1 MCGQNPWSQVP
12 GGSDAVRVSGLAEQE
27 TTGLPGVTAADGGTG
42 KRKGGVRPS
51 ITAEGG
57 PAPPSPG
64 RGSGLDGAGGWVG
77 ADWGPWGVLALP
89 TESPV
94 SQLLPFSGA
103 DLTDTGWGRGVLGGQ
118 SGGGLFTAP
127 RPSKEVSPE
136 APSPRGETWLRS
148 PTEAVRQVGTDGG
161 LGS

>member
-27 TTGLPGVTAADGGTG
+27 TTGLPGVTAADGASG

-64 RGSGLDGAGGWVG
+64 RGSGLHGAGGWVG

-103 DLTDTGWGRGVLGGQ
+103 DLRDTGVGEGSTGWSVRGRPLHGSAFLE
-118 SGGGLFTAP
+118 GGLTTGALP
-127 RPSKEVSPE
+127 P
-136 APSPRGETWLRS
+136 GETWLRT
-148 PTEAVRQVGTDGG
+148 PTESVRQVGTDGG